1 MPVIRGVGSNG
12 STYTSDDKS
21 VISGK
26 GIDGES
32 SAEYLDKLYSDI
44 VNNVDGSNTS
54 MTNVASNIF
63 SGTDNTNSRIG
74 NAAAKA
80 KTAVAAGTSN
90 IGGFGGDTKAWDMVP
105 GPGGK
110 GSVNDQV
117 NKQGIIDA
125 YLADLD
131 DLGKRL
137 TNLDTSVI
145 DANAA
150 TAIADSIF
158 SGIEPDN
165 DYTEAEIDQVFNLI
179 ASGAASS
186 EQVAE
191 YFNLPVDFVD
201 AQIVERNNA
210 TTAASD
216 VGASDVTGA
225 TTEDSY
231 FSDIVP
237 DGDYTEDERNFI
249 LRALYDNTV
258 TSQQAADY
266 FGLTTDQIDAARQAV
281 IDDLPRTGVFPV
293 TAQDSSVT
301 DGTDV
306 STLGLPDADGDYT
319 QADFDSIVGMIN
331 SGAITVAQVAEFYD
345 FSEEDVQDSIDE
357 ANRTH
362 HNSSVVDSGT
372 DGSDTDGTGVSTLG
386 LPDADGDYTQD
397 DYEQIVDLFNRGLI
411 TAGQIADFYD
421 FSEKSVQ
428 DAIDEANSRSNA
440 SSTDASSTDASS
452 TDASSTDGSDVDG
465 STIDGSTIDGSTID
479 GSTIDGS
486 DIDGSDI
493 DGSDIDGSDLD
504 GSDLDGSDLDGS
516 DLDGS
521 DLDGSDLDGSDLDGS
536 GTDESGTDESGTDES
551 GTDESGTDESG
562 TDESGTD
569 ESGTDESGTDES
581 GTDES
586 GTDESGTD
594 ESGTDESGTDESGT
608 DESGTDESGTD
619 ESGTDESGTDESG
632 TDESGTDES
641 GTDESGTDESGTDE
655 SGTDESGTDESGTD
669 ESGTDES
676 GTDDSG
682 TDESGTDDSGTDES
696 GTAESD
702 TDGSTVINTP
712 VTSTFGGTMSAF
724 SNLFSNTSTTTESG
738 DPDWKKRALDLWGDE
753 TGVSKDLLERLNAGF
768 TDYTGDRFNDRNA
781 DQLDADRRIRGNIDD
796 IPGKAIFDKSVA
808 AANATTTTR
817 VDPITGRTVS
827 QQAFGGTGDT
837 NLYDGA
843 RRSIQDL
850 VAGQFAGTNL
860 DPYMNPYTDRV
871 INRGLSDL
879 DKATQERLNEADAQ
893 ATRGGAYGGDRASLE
908 RGVIGGESLR
918 TAEKM
923 ISDLRYRGYEAAADM
938 LTKDMDRE
946 MDASGANQLADA
958 SVTRDSMNIAADLE
972 RTNQDSAQRSKEI
985 DNQNQFKQAQA
996 LLDSFGQGTDAYRSY
1011 LGDYVG
1017 MGNVIDASDQR
1028 DNDFDYKQFMD
1039 AYGYDEDMINNMIQL
1054 FGQAPRDRT
1063 TEESTEMGAA
1073 GQLAGLAGAW
1083 PGIEDA
1089 AGSIWEAGGD
1099 FFEWLRNR
1107 G

>member
-12 STYTSDDKS
+12 STNTSDDKS

-26 GIDGES
+26 GIDGEFN
-32 SAEYLDKLYSDI
+32 AEYLDKLYSDI

-54 MTNVASNIF
+54 MTDAASNIF
-63 SGTDNTNSRIG
+63 SGTGNTNSRIG
-74 NAAAKA
+74 SAAAKA
-80 KTAVAAGTSN
+80 ENAIAAGMSN
-90 IGGFGGDTKAWDMVP
+90 IGGWTGGSGFNVAEAITPGLWDMVP
-105 GPGGK
+105 VAGGK

-131 DLGKRL
+131 DLSGNL
-137 TNLDTSVI
+137 YNLDTSVI
-145 DANAA
+145 DANAS

-216 VGASDVTGA
+216 VGASDVTGS
-225 TTEDSY
+225 TTEDSH

-249 LRALYDNTV
+249 LKALYDNAV

-266 FGLTTDQIDAARQAV
+266 FDLTTDQIDAARQAV

-372 DGSDTDGTGVSTLG
+372 DGSDTDGTDVSTLG

-440 SSTDASSTDASS
+440 SSTDASSTDGSDIDGS
-452 TDASSTDGSDVDG
+452 DLDGSDVDG

-486 DIDGSDI
+486 TIDGSTIDGSTIDGSTIDGSTIDGSDIDGSTIDGSTIDGSTIDGSTIDGSTI

-536 GTDESGTDESGTDES
+536 DLDG
-551 GTDESGTDESG
+551 
-562 TDESGTD
+562 
-569 ESGTDESGTDES
+569 
-581 GTDES
+581 
-586 GTDESGTD
+586 
-594 ESGTDESGTDESGT
+594 
-608 DESGTDESGTD
+608 
-619 ESGTDESGTDESG
+619 
-632 TDESGTDES
+632 
-641 GTDESGTDESGTDE
+641 
-655 SGTDESGTDESGTD
+655 
-669 ESGTDES
+669 
-676 GTDDSG
+676 
-682 TDESGTDDSGTDES
+682 
-696 GTAESD
+696 SD
-702 TDGSTVINTP
+702 LDGSDLDGSDLDGSDLDGSTIYGSTIDGSTIDG
-712 VTSTFGGTMSAF
+712 TSTFGGTMSAF
-724 SNLFSNTSTTTESG
+724 SNLFSNKSTTTESG

-753 TGVSKDLLERLNAGF
+753 TGVNDDLLERLNAGF
-768 TDYTGDRFNDRNA
+768 TDYTGDRFRSRNA
-781 DQLDADRRIRGNIDD
+781 DQLDAERRIRGNIDD
-796 IPGKAIFDKSVA
+796 IPGKAIFDKSMA
-808 AANATTTTR
+808 AANATTSTR
-817 VDPITGRTVS
+817 VDPVTGRTVS

-860 DPYMNPYTDRV
+860 DPYMNPYTDQV

-985 DNQNQFKQAQA
+985 DNANQFKQAQA

-1017 MGNVIDASDQR
+1017 MGANIDASDQR

-1063 TEESTEMGAA
+1063 TEEETEMGAA

-1089 AGSIWEAGGD
+1089 AGSVWEAGGN
-1099 FFEWLRNR
+1099 FFEWLKNR

>member
-1 MPVIRGVGSNG
+1 MPVIRAVGSNG
-12 STYTSDDKS
+12 STNTSDDKS

-26 GIDGES
+26 GIDGEFN
-32 SAEYLDKLYSDI
+32 AEYLDKLYSDI

-54 MTNVASNIF
+54 MTDAASSIF
-63 SGTDNTNSRIG
+63 SGTGNTNSRIG
-74 NAAAKA
+74 SAAAKA
-80 KTAVAAGTSN
+80 ENAIAAGTSN
-90 IGGFGGDTKAWDMVP
+90 IGGYDDGRAWSMVSEA
-105 GPGGK
+105 GGK

-125 YLADLD
+125 YLAELD
-131 DLGKRL
+131 DLSGNL
-137 TNLDTSVI
+137 YNLDTSVI

-150 TAIADSIF
+150 TAIA
-158 SGIEPDN
+158 
-165 DYTEAEIDQVFNLI
+165 
-179 ASGAASS
+179 
-186 EQVAE
+186 
-191 YFNLPVDFVD
+191 
-201 AQIVERNNA
+201 
-210 TTAASD
+210 
-216 VGASDVTGA
+216 
-225 TTEDSY
+225 DSY

-249 LRALYDNTV
+249 LKALYDNAV

-266 FGLTTDQIDAARQAV
+266 FDLTTDQIDAARQAV
-281 IDDLPRTGVFPV
+281 IDDLPRTGIFPV

-331 SGAITVAQVAEFYD
+331 SGAINVGQVADFYD
-345 FSEEDVQDSIDE
+345 FTEKEVQDSIDE

-372 DGSDTDGTGVSTLG
+372 DGSDTDGTDISTLG

-397 DYEQIVDLFNRGLI
+397 DYEQIVDLFNKDLI

-421 FSEKSVQ
+421 FSEKEVQ
-428 DAIDEANSRSNA
+428 DAIDEANSRSN
-440 SSTDASSTDASS
+440 ASS

-465 STIDGSTIDGSTID
+465 STIDGSTIDGSDID

-486 DIDGSDI
+486 T
-493 DGSDIDGSDLD
+493 IDGSDLD

-536 GTDESGTDESGTDES
+536 DLDG
-551 GTDESGTDESG
+551 
-562 TDESGTD
+562 
-569 ESGTDESGTDES
+569 
-581 GTDES
+581 
-586 GTDESGTD
+586 
-594 ESGTDESGTDESGT
+594 
-608 DESGTDESGTD
+608 
-619 ESGTDESGTDESG
+619 
-632 TDESGTDES
+632 
-641 GTDESGTDESGTDE
+641 
-655 SGTDESGTDESGTD
+655 
-669 ESGTDES
+669 
-676 GTDDSG
+676 
-682 TDESGTDDSGTDES
+682 
-696 GTAESD
+696 SD
-702 TDGSTVINTP
+702 VDGSTIDGSTIDGSTIDGSTIDGSTIDGSTIDGSTIDG
-712 VTSTFGGTMSAF
+712 TSTFGGTMSAF

-753 TGVSKDLLERLNAGF
+753 TGVNDDLLERLNAGF
-768 TDYTGDRFNDRNA
+768 TDYTGDRFSDRNA

-817 VDPITGRTVS
+817 VDPVTGRTVS

-923 ISDLRYRGYEAAADM
+923 ISDLRYRGYEQAADM

-1017 MGNVIDASDQR
+1017 MGANIDASDQR

-1039 AYGYDEDMINNMIQL
+1039 SYGYDEDMINNMIQL
-1054 FGQAPRDRT
+1054 FGQAPGDRT
-1063 TEESTEMGAA
+1063 TEESTEMGAM
-1073 GQLAGLAGAW
+1073 GQLQNVIEMYPGAA
-1083 PGIEDA
+1083 A
-1089 AGSIWEAGGD
+1089 AGMSFVDWIKTWGD
-1099 FFEWLRNR
+1099 DDKWI